1 MLPTILLT
9 ASNFSF
15 SHPVDLSWAITGI
28 IGCAALLS
36 PIAVAVINNH
46 HAYKMRKL
54 DIAHEERKAQMALA
68 HESVQKQFEV
78 YYADKRIAFSAL
90 LKEAGNFSTHKQA
103 LDNYCSLHSAVDN
116 AILFCNSD
124 TQEFLISFLERIDKE
139 ILGGSYTDRER
150 AVYTS
155 LITALGHQLNKELAS
170 TKPTEPFTNC
180 K

>member
-36 PIAVAVINNH
+36 PIAVTVINNH

-68 HESVQKQFEV
+68 H
-78 YYADKRIAFSAL
+78 
-90 LKEAGNFSTHKQA
+90 
-103 LDNYCSLHSAVDN
+103 
-116 AILFCNSD
+116 
-124 TQEFLISFLERIDKE
+124 
-139 ILGGSYTDRER
+139 
-150 AVYTS
+150 
-155 LITALGHQLNKELAS
+155 
-170 TKPTEPFTNC
+170 
-180 K
+180 